1 MALPSITPISPR
13 AYHRVTLFALV
24 CLVAIVVT
32 GAAVRLTGSG
42 LGCTDWPNCEEG
54 RLIAPLELHPM
65 VEFVNRVFTGLV
77 SLAVILAVLGALV
90 RRPRRRDLTWLAAGL
105 VVGVIGQIVL
115 GGITV
120 LTDLH
125 PAAVQGH
132 FVLSVLLVW
141 DATVLHH
148 RSGEE
153 IGGPYGATVP
163 RAVRRLAL
171 ALVVLT
177 FAVVVTGTIVTGSG
191 PHGGDETARRFGY
204 AIGDVAR
211 VHGISVV
218 VLLGTT
224 LALVWLARRAGAWAP
239 MSRSLGVLLWVI
251 VAQGTIGYAQYFS
264 GVPAGLV
271 LLHVAGSILVF
282 IAVLHVVFATRRP
295 AGQVRTAAVSGDSA
309 PSLAA
314 TS

>member
-1 MALPSITPISPR
+1 MAKPSISPR

-42 LGCTDWPNCEEG
+42 LGCSDWPNCEEG

-90 RRPRRRDLTWLAAGL
+90 RHPRRRDLTWLAAGL
-105 VVGVIGQIVL
+105 VAGVIGQIVL

-132 FVLSVLLVW
+132 FVVSVLLVW
-141 DATVLHH
+141 DAAVLHH
-148 RSGEE
+148 RSGEA
-153 IGGPYGATVP
+153 GGRPYTATVSRP
-163 RAVRRLAL
+163 VRRLAL
-171 ALVVLT
+171 TLGVLA

-211 VHGISVV
+211 VHGITVI
-218 VLLGTT
+218 VLLAAT
-224 LALVWLARRAGAWAP
+224 LALVWLARRARAWAT
-239 MSRSLGVLLWVI
+239 MSRSLTVLVWAI
-251 VAQGTIGYAQYFS
+251 VGQGAVGYAQYFS
-264 GVPAGLV
+264 GVPAALV
-271 LLHVAGSILVF
+271 LLHVAGAILVF
-282 IAVLHVVFATRRP
+282 IAGLQVVFATRCP
-295 AGQVRTAAVSGDSA
+295 AGQLRTAAVSGDSA